1 MGGLQRALSWVF
13 PAQCILCTGL
23 VEDTGGLCAD
33 CWKRTPFLTGLL
45 CDTCGAS
52 LPGES
57 SGVEHCDDCLS
68 MSRPWAAGRAALSYR
83 DLGRKIVLSLKHGDR
98 TDLAKPAAAWMERA
112 GRDVLRPG
120 TLLVPVPVHW
130 SRLLRRR
137 YNQSAELVRAL
148 SARTGLACC
157 PDALIRQRRTP
168 PQDGMTVDDRFRN
181 MTGAIRMN
189 PRRTVEVE
197 GKTLCLIDD
206 VMTSGATLSAS
217 AEALWG
223 AGADQIFVLVLAR
236 VEKDT

>member
-13 PAQCILCTGL
+13 PAQCILCSGL
-23 VEDTGGLCAD
+23 VDGAGGLCAD
-33 CWKRTPFLTGLL
+33 CWPRTPFLTGLV

-57 SGVEHCDDCLS
+57 AGVEHCDDCLAVP
-68 MSRPWAAGRAALSYR
+68 RPWAAGRAALSYR

-98 TDLAKPAAAWMERA
+98 TDLAKPAAIWMERA
-112 GRDVLRPG
+112 GRDFLRPE

-130 SRLLRRR
+130 SRLLKRR
-137 YNQSAELVRAL
+137 YNQAAELTRAL
-148 SARTGLACC
+148 SARTVLDSC
-157 PDALIRQRRTP
+157 PDALLRSRRTP

-181 MTGAIRMN
+181 IAGAIRAN
-189 PRRTVEVE
+189 PRRASVVRGRTI
-197 GKTLCLIDD
+197 CLVDD

-217 AEALWG
+217 AEALWS

-236 VEKDT
+236 VEKGT